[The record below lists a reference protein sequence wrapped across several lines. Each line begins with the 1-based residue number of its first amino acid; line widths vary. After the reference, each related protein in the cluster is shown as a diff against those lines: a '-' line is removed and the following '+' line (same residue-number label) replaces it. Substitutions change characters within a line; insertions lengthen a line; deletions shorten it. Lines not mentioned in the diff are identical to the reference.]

1 MKRIWIILTVLIL
14 ATLACQAASPTPAP
28 PASSAPQQTLP
39 QQDSEIS
46 LASEGTLTALY
57 ERALPGVVAIRVVI
71 NDGLG
76 LGSGFVY
83 DNQGHVVTNF
93 HVVEGATRVEVDF
106 ASGYKTYGTV
116 IGTDLDSDLAV
127 IKVDAPAE
135 ELHPAP
141 LGDSDMLSVG
151 QTVIAIG
158 NPFGLSGTMTTGIV
172 SALGRTLDSEH
183 GAPGGGYFTAG
194 DIIQT
199 DAAINPGNSG
209 GPLFNLN
216 GQVIGINRAIRTT
229 SYSEMGEPVN
239 SGIGFAISINIV
251 KRVVPGLIK
260 DGEYNYPYMGISSLD
275 DLSLHM
281 IETLELDRFTGA
293 YVLSVSPNSPADRA
307 GVRGGSQTEANDIP
321 IGGDLIIGIDDRE
334 IAQFDDLL
342 KYLINHK
349 SPGDTVVLT
358 VLRDGK
364 EIDLTMTLD
373 KRP

>member
-1 MKRIWIILTVLIL
+1 M
-14 ATLACQAASPTPAP
+14 
-28 PASSAPQQTLP
+28 
-39 QQDSEIS
+39 
-46 LASEGTLTALY
+46 
-57 ERALPGVVAIRVVI
+57 
-71 NDGLG
+71 
-76 LGSGFVY
+76 
-83 DNQGHVVTNF
+83 
-93 HVVEGATRVEVDF
+93 
-106 ASGYKTYGTV
+106 
-116 IGTDLDSDLAV
+116 
-127 IKVDAPAE
+127 
-135 ELHPAP
+135 
-141 LGDSDMLSVG
+141 
-151 QTVIAIG
+151 
-158 NPFGLSGTMTTGIV
+158 
-172 SALGRTLDSEH
+172 
-183 GAPGGGYFTAG
+183 
-194 DIIQT
+194 
-199 DAAINPGNSG
+199 
-209 GPLFNLN
+209 
-216 GQVIGINRAIRTT
+216 IGINRAIRTT
-229 SYSEMGEPVN
+229 SYSETGEPVN

-281 IETLELDRFTGA
+281 IEALELDRFTGA